1 MRTDSKKLKL
11 LYLMRVFRESTDAA
25 HGLTIQEIAKKME
38 AYDFTPERKSLY
50 TDLDALGAYGFCIES
65 DGKRPPRYHYVPDSD
80 KELTLNEL
88 KLISDCVRSS
98 KFMSSAMSNQIV
110 NKLKSQLSEYD
121 RLSLER
127 QITVPNRIKRQTYS
141 IMDTLDTI
149 TRAIDSNLQIKF
161 KYSYYDEKKKK
172 RFRKK
177 AETDGF
183 YFVSPYKLI
192 YSDDN
197 YFLVGYETSIKKP
210 QMKHFRIDKMDAV
223 SIVVAEREGEEA
235 YKAITDVDNYS
246 NYTFS
251 MHGGDVKYVTLVFI
265 NHKMDSIIDRFGND
279 VVVSYHDETHSKV
292 TVPVALSDAFYSW
305 VFGFGKAI
313 RIAAPQEAIDGMKK
327 LLTDV
332 ASRYIPI
339 DV

>member
-1 MRTDSKKLKL
+1 LQQMRTDSKKLKL
-11 LYLMRVFRESTDAA
+11 LYLMRVFRESTDAT
-25 HGLTIQEIAKKME
+25 HGLSIPEIAKKME

-50 TDLDALGAYGFCIES
+50 TDLDALGVYGFAVAS
-65 DGKRPPRYHYVPDSD
+65 DGKRPPRYHYVPDPD
-80 KELTLNEL
+80 KDLTLKEL

-110 NKLKSQLSEYD
+110 NKLKGQLSEYD

-127 QITVPNRIKRQTYS
+127 QITVPNRIKRQTYD
-141 IMDTLDTI
+141 IQQNLDTI
-149 TRAIDSNLQIKF
+149 SQAIDSNLQVKF

-197 YFLVGYETSIKKP
+197 YFLLAYDNSDRKP
-210 QMKHFRIDKMDAV
+210 KMKHFRLDKMDAA
-223 SIVVAEREGEEA
+223 SVVLAEREGQEA

-251 MHGGDVKYVTLVFI
+251 MYGGNVKYVTLVFI
-265 NHKMDSIIDRFGND
+265 NHKMDSIIDRFGTD
-279 VVVSYHDETHSKV
+279 VVVSYYDETHSKV

-305 VFGFGKAI
+305 VFGFGKAV
-313 RIAAPQEAIDGMKK
+313 RISAPQEAIDGMKK
-327 LLTDV
+327 MLADV
-332 ASRYIPI
+332 ASRYEE
-339 DV
+339 

>member
-1 MRTDSKKLKL
+1 
-11 LYLMRVFRESTDAA
+11 
-25 HGLTIQEIAKKME
+25 
-38 AYDFTPERKSLY
+38 
-50 TDLDALGAYGFCIES
+50 
-65 DGKRPPRYHYVPDSD
+65 
-80 KELTLNEL
+80 
-88 KLISDCVRSS
+88 
-98 KFMSSAMSNQIV
+98 
-110 NKLKSQLSEYD
+110 
-121 RLSLER
+121 
-127 QITVPNRIKRQTYS
+127 
-141 IMDTLDTI
+141 
-149 TRAIDSNLQIKF
+149 
-161 KYSYYDEKKKK
+161 
-172 RFRKK
+172 
-177 AETDGF
+177 
-183 YFVSPYKLI
+183 
-192 YSDDN
+192 
-197 YFLVGYETSIKKP
+197 
-210 QMKHFRIDKMDAV
+210 MDAV